1 MIDFSQKM
9 LQVKER
15 FKQLENEM
23 SNPAIFEDRKKYGAI
38 SKEHQRLTALIECYN
53 ELEKSQQELEDNKVM
68 LHEESDPEF
77 AEVIKAEIKRLT
89 EAIPKLEKQ
98 LRVLIIPPDIN
109 DSRNSII
116 EIRPA
121 AGGDEAALFAEE
133 LMRMYQ
139 QYSIKRGWKIDIL
152 DYTSSDIG
160 GLKSTSFMI
169 SGEDVYRE
177 LMYESGVHRVQR
189 VPTTE
194 SQGRIHT
201 STVTVAV
208 LPEAEEVDI
217 DINSSDLRIDV
228 FRSSG
233 AGGQCVNTTDSA
245 VRVTHVPT
253 GISFASQQERS
264 QHKNKEIAMKMLR
277 SKMLE
282 IKIQEEH
289 QKMADERKGQV
300 GTGDRSERIR
310 TYNFPQN
317 RLTDHRYGITRYDLT
332 DVVNG
337 DIGPLFNEI
346 LTIEADKKLAKELGQ
361 SE

>member
-9 LQVKER
+9 AQVKER
-15 FKQLENEM
+15 FKQLESEM
-23 SNPAIFEDRKKYGAI
+23 SNPAIFDDRKRYGEV
-38 SKEHQRLTALIECYN
+38 SKEHQRLTALIECYDN
-53 ELEKSQQELEDNKVM
+53 LEKSREELEENQMM
-68 LHEESDPEF
+68 LQEESDPEF
-77 AEVIKAEIKRLT
+77 TDVIKNDIKTIEER
-89 EAIPKLEKQ
+89 IPELESQLKL
-98 LRVLIIPPDIN
+98 LIVPPDPN

-121 AGGDEAALFAEE
+121 AGGDEAALFAED

-139 QYSIKRGWKIDIL
+139 QYANKKGWKVDVM
-152 DYTSSDIG
+152 DYTPSDIG

-169 SGEDVYRE
+169 SGDDVFRE

-189 VPTTE
+189 IPTTE

-208 LPEAEEVDI
+208 LPEAEEVDEI
-217 DINSSDLRIDV
+217 DINPSDLRIDV

-253 GISFASQQERS
+253 GISYASQQERS
-264 QHKNKEIAMKMLR
+264 QHRNKEVAMKLLR

-282 IKIQEEH
+282 IKVQEEH
-289 QKMADERKGQV
+289 EKMASERKGQI

-317 RLTDHRYGITRYDLT
+317 RITDHRYGITRYDLP
-332 DVVNG
+332 DAING

-346 LTIEADKKLAKELGQ
+346 LTIEAEKKLAEELGQ
-361 SE
+361 

>member
-1 MIDFSQKM
+1 MNDFSQKM
-9 LQVKER
+9 AQVKER
-15 FKQLENEM
+15 FRQLESEM
-23 SNPAIFEDRKKYGAI
+23 SNPAVFDDRKRYSEI
-38 SKEHQRLTALIECYN
+38 SKEHQRLSSLIECYDRLQKSIK
-53 ELEKSQQELEDNKVM
+53 ELEENEMMLSEENDAEL
-68 LHEESDPEF
+68 L
-77 AEVIKAEIKRLT
+77 EVINSDIKSLKVT
-89 EAIPKLEKQ
+89 IPQIEKELKL
-98 LRVLIIPPDIN
+98 LIVPPNPN

-139 QYSIKRGWKIDIL
+139 IYSAQKGWKVDIL
-152 DYTSSDIG
+152 DYTPSDLG
-160 GLKSTSFMI
+160 GLKSASFMI

-177 LMYESGVHRVQR
+177 LMFESGVHRVQR
-189 VPTTE
+189 VPATE
-194 SQGRIHT
+194 TQGRIHT

-217 DINSSDLRIDV
+217 QINPADLRFDV
-228 FRSSG
+228 YRSSG

-245 VRVTHVPT
+245 VRVTHIPT

-264 QHKNKEIAMKMLR
+264 QHKNRDIAIKMLR

-282 IKIQEEH
+282 IKIQEE
-289 QKMADERKGQV
+289 QKKMADERKGQV

-317 RLTDHRYGITRYDLT
+317 RLTDHRYGITRYDLPEIMRGN
-332 DVVNG
+332 V
-337 DIGPLFNEI
+337 GPVFNEI
-346 LTIEADKKLAKELGQ
+346 LTIEAENKLENELKK
-361 SE
+361 

>member
-9 LQVKER
+9 TQVKER

-23 SNPAIFEDRKKYGAI
+23 SNPNIFDDRKRYGDI
-38 SKEHQRLTALIECYN
+38 SKEHQRLTALIECYDK
-53 ELEKSQQELEDNKVM
+53 LEKSREEIEENQMM
-68 LHEESDPEF
+68 LQEESDPEF
-77 AEVIKAEIKRLT
+77 SEVIRNDIKKL
-89 EAIPKLEKQ
+89 EESIPDLEKQ
-98 LRVLIIPPDIN
+98 LKLLIVPPDPN

-121 AGGDEAALFAEE
+121 AGGDEAALFAED

-139 QYSIKRGWKIDIL
+139 QYANKRGWKVDIL
-152 DYTSSDIG
+152 DYTPSDIG
-160 GLKSTSFMI
+160 GLKNASFMI

-217 DINSSDLRIDV
+217 DINPSDLRFDV

-264 QHKNKEIAMKMLR
+264 QHKNKEIALKMLR

-282 IKIQEEH
+282 VKIQEEQ

-317 RLTDHRYGITRYDLT
+317 RITDHRYGITRYDLP
-332 DVVNG
+332 DAIDG
-337 DIGPLFNEI
+337 EIGPLFNEI
-346 LTIEADKKLAKELGQ
+346 LTIEAEQKLATELGQ
-361 SE
+361 

>member
-9 LQVKER
+9 TQVKER

-23 SNPAIFEDRKKYGAI
+23 SNPNIFDDRKRYGEI

-53 ELEKSQQELEDNKVM
+53 KLEKSREEIEENQMM
-68 LHEESDPEF
+68 LQEESDPEF
-77 AEVIKAEIKRLT
+77 YEVIRNDIKKL
-89 EAIPKLEKQ
+89 EESIPDLEKQ
-98 LRVLIIPPDIN
+98 LKLLIVPPDPN

-121 AGGDEAALFAEE
+121 AGGDEAALFAED

-139 QYSIKRGWKIDIL
+139 QYANKRGWKVDIL
-152 DYTSSDIG
+152 DYTPSDIG
-160 GLKSTSFMI
+160 GLKNASFMI

-189 VPTTE
+189 VPATE

-217 DINSSDLRIDV
+217 DINPSDLRFDV

-264 QHKNKEIAMKMLR
+264 QHKNKEIALKMLR

-282 IKIQEEH
+282 VKIQEEQ

-317 RLTDHRYGITRYDLT
+317 RITDHRYGITRYDLP
-332 DVVNG
+332 DAIDG
-337 DIGPLFNEI
+337 EIGPLFNEI
-346 LTIEADKKLAKELGQ
+346 LTIEAEQKLAAELGQ
-361 SE
+361 

>member
-1 MIDFSQKM
+1 MNDFSQKM
-9 LQVKER
+9 AQVKER
-15 FKQLENEM
+15 FRQLESEM
-23 SNPAIFEDRKKYGAI
+23 SNPAVFDDRKRYSEI
-38 SKEHQRLTALIECYN
+38 SKEHQRLSSLIECYDRLQKSIK
-53 ELEKSQQELEDNKVM
+53 ELEENDAEL
-68 LHEESDPEF
+68 L
-77 AEVIKAEIKRLT
+77 EVINSDIKSLKVT
-89 EAIPKLEKQ
+89 IPQIEKELKL
-98 LRVLIIPPDIN
+98 LIVPPNPN

-139 QYSIKRGWKIDIL
+139 IYSAQKGWKVDIL
-152 DYTSSDIG
+152 DYTPSDLG
-160 GLKSTSFMI
+160 GLKSASFMI

-177 LMYESGVHRVQR
+177 LMFESGVHRVQR
-189 VPTTE
+189 VPATE
-194 SQGRIHT
+194 TQGRIHT

-217 DINSSDLRIDV
+217 QINPADLRFDV
-228 FRSSG
+228 YRSSG

-245 VRVTHVPT
+245 VRVTHIPT

-264 QHKNKEIAMKMLR
+264 QHKNRDIAIKMLR

-282 IKIQEEH
+282 IKIQEE
-289 QKMADERKGQV
+289 QKKMADERKGQV

-317 RLTDHRYGITRYDLT
+317 RLTDHRYGITRYDLPEIMRGN
-332 DVVNG
+332 V
-337 DIGPLFNEI
+337 GPLFNEI
-346 LTIEADKKLAKELGQ
+346 LTIEAENKLENELKK
-361 SE
+361 

>member
-1 MIDFSQKM
+1 MIDFSHKM
-9 LQVKER
+9 AQVKER
-15 FKQLENEM
+15 FKQLESEM
-23 SNPAIFEDRKKYGAI
+23 ANPNIFDDRKRYGEI
-38 SKEHQRLTALIECYN
+38 SKEHQRLTALIECYDK
-53 ELEKSQQELEDNKVM
+53 LEKSKEELEENQMM
-68 LHEESDPEF
+68 LQEESDPEF
-77 AEVIKAEIKRLT
+77 TDVIKNDIKT
-89 EAIPKLEKQ
+89 IEEGIPQLESQLKL
-98 LRVLIIPPDIN
+98 LIVPPNPN

-121 AGGDEAALFAEE
+121 AGGDEAALFAED

-139 QYSIKRGWKIDIL
+139 QYANKKGWKVEVM
-152 DYTSSDIG
+152 DYSPSDIG

-169 SGEDVYRE
+169 TGDDVYRE
-177 LMYESGVHRVQR
+177 MMYESGVHRVQR

-217 DINSSDLRIDV
+217 EINPSDLRVDV

-264 QHKNKEIAMKMLR
+264 QHRNKEVAMKLLR
-277 SKMLE
+277 SKMYE
-282 IKIQEEH
+282 IKLQEEQ
-289 QKMADERKGQV
+289 QKMADERKGQI

-317 RLTDHRYGITRYDLT
+317 RITDHRYGITRYDLP
-332 DVVNG
+332 DAING

-346 LTIEADKKLAKELGQ
+346 LTIEAEQKLAEELGQ
-361 SE
+361 

>member
-9 LQVKER
+9 TQVKER

-23 SNPAIFEDRKKYGAI
+23 SNPNIFDDRKRYGEI
-38 SKEHQRLTALIECYN
+38 SKEHQRLTALIECYDK
-53 ELEKSQQELEDNKVM
+53 LEKSREEIEENQMM
-68 LHEESDPEF
+68 LQEESDPEF
-77 AEVIKAEIKRLT
+77 YEVIRNDIKKL
-89 EAIPKLEKQ
+89 EESIPDLEKQ
-98 LRVLIIPPDIN
+98 LKLLIVPPDPN

-121 AGGDEAALFAEE
+121 AGGDEAALFAED

-139 QYSIKRGWKIDIL
+139 QYANKRGWKVDIL
-152 DYTSSDIG
+152 DYTPSDIG
-160 GLKSTSFMI
+160 GLKNASFMI

-217 DINSSDLRIDV
+217 DINPSDLRFDV

-264 QHKNKEIAMKMLR
+264 QHKNKEIALKMLR

-282 IKIQEEH
+282 VKIQEEQ

-317 RLTDHRYGITRYDLT
+317 RITDHRYGITRYDLP
-332 DVVNG
+332 DAIDG
-337 DIGPLFNEI
+337 EIGPLFNEI
-346 LTIEADKKLAKELGQ
+346 LTIEAEQKLATELGQ
-361 SE
+361 

>member
-1 MIDFSQKM
+1 MIDFSRKM
-9 LQVKER
+9 AQVKER

-23 SNPAIFEDRKKYGAI
+23 ANPNIFDDRKRYGEV
-38 SKEHQRLTALIECYN
+38 SKEHQRLTLLIECYDK
-53 ELEKSQQELEDNKVM
+53 LEKSLEEIEENKEM
-68 LHEESDPEF
+68 LAAESDPEF
-77 AEVIKAEIKRLT
+77 SEVIKGDIKALEDDIPALET
-89 EAIPKLEKQ
+89 ELKL
-98 LRVLIIPPDIN
+98 LIVPPAPE

-121 AGGDEAALFAEE
+121 AGGDEAALFADD
-133 LMRMYQ
+133 LLRMYET
-139 QYSIKRGWKIDIL
+139 YAGKKNWKVEVIEHNH
-152 DYTSSDIG
+152 SDLG
-160 GLKSTSFMI
+160 GLKSVSFMLR
-169 SGEDVYRE
+169 GEDVYRE
-177 LMYESGVHRVQR
+177 LKYESGVHRVQR
-189 VPTTE
+189 VPSTE

-217 DINSSDLRIDV
+217 EINPSDLRFDV

-264 QHKNKEIAMKMLR
+264 QHKNKEIALKLLR

-289 QKMADERKGQV
+289 DKMASERKGQV
-300 GTGDRSERIR
+300 GTGDRSEKIR
-310 TYNFPQN
+310 TYNYPQN
-317 RLTDHRYGITRYDLT
+317 RVTDHRFGITRYDLPA
-332 DVVNG
+332 VMAGEV
-337 DIGPLFNEI
+337 GPLLNEI
-346 LTIEADKKLAKELGQ
+346 LTIQAESKLAEELAK
-361 SE
+361 

>member
-9 LQVKER
+9 AQVKER
-15 FKQLENEM
+15 FKQLESEM
-23 SNPAIFEDRKKYGAI
+23 SNPNIFDDRKRYGEI
-38 SKEHQRLTALIECYN
+38 SREHQRLTALIECYDK
-53 ELEKSQQELEDNKVM
+53 LEKSREEIEENQMM
-68 LHEESDPEF
+68 LQEESDPEF
-77 AEVIKAEIKRLT
+77 SEVIRNDIKKL
-89 EAIPKLEKQ
+89 EESIPDLEKQ
-98 LRVLIIPPDIN
+98 LKLLIVPPDPN

-121 AGGDEAALFAEE
+121 AGGDEAALFAED

-139 QYSIKRGWKIDIL
+139 QYSNKRGWKVDIL
-152 DYTSSDIG
+152 DYTPSDIG
-160 GLKSTSFMI
+160 GLKNASFMI

-217 DINSSDLRIDV
+217 DINPSDLRFDV

-264 QHKNKEIAMKMLR
+264 QHKNKEIALKMLR

-317 RLTDHRYGITRYDLT
+317 RITDHRYGITRYDLP
-332 DVVNG
+332 DAING
-337 DIGPLFNEI
+337 EIGPLFNEI
-346 LTIEADKKLAKELGQ
+346 LTIEAEQKLATELGQ
-361 SE
+361 

>member
-1 MIDFSQKM
+1 MNDFSQKM
-9 LQVKER
+9 AQVKER
-15 FKQLENEM
+15 FRQLESEM
-23 SNPAIFEDRKKYGAI
+23 SNPAVFDDRKRYSEI
-38 SKEHQRLTALIECYN
+38 SKEHQRLSSLIECYDRLQKSIK
-53 ELEKSQQELEDNKVM
+53 ELEENEMMLSEENDAEL
-68 LHEESDPEF
+68 L
-77 AEVIKAEIKRLT
+77 EVINSDIKSLKVT
-89 EAIPKLEKQ
+89 IPQIEKELKL
-98 LRVLIIPPDIN
+98 LIVPPNPN

-139 QYSIKRGWKIDIL
+139 IYSAQKGWKVDIL
-152 DYTSSDIG
+152 DYTPSDLG
-160 GLKSTSFMI
+160 GLKSASFMI

-177 LMYESGVHRVQR
+177 LMFESGVHRVQR
-189 VPTTE
+189 VPATE
-194 SQGRIHT
+194 TQGRIHT

-217 DINSSDLRIDV
+217 QINPADLRFDV
-228 FRSSG
+228 YRSSG

-245 VRVTHVPT
+245 VRVTHIPT

-264 QHKNKEIAMKMLR
+264 QHKNRDIAIKMLR

-282 IKIQEEH
+282 IKIQEE
-289 QKMADERKGQV
+289 QKKMADERKGQV

-317 RLTDHRYGITRYDLT
+317 RLTDHRYGITRYDLPEIMRGN
-332 DVVNG
+332 V
-337 DIGPLFNEI
+337 GPLFNEI
-346 LTIEADKKLAKELGQ
+346 LTIEAENKLENELKK
-361 SE
+361 

>member
-9 LQVKER
+9 AQVKER
-15 FKQLENEM
+15 FKQLESEM
-23 SNPAIFEDRKKYGAI
+23 SNPNIFDDRKRYGEI
-38 SKEHQRLTALIECYN
+38 SREHQRLTALIECYDK
-53 ELEKSQQELEDNKVM
+53 LEKSREEIEENQMM
-68 LHEESDPEF
+68 LQEESDPEF
-77 AEVIKAEIKRLT
+77 SEVIRNDIKKL
-89 EAIPKLEKQ
+89 EESIPDLEKQ
-98 LRVLIIPPDIN
+98 LKLLIVPPDPN

-121 AGGDEAALFAEE
+121 AGGDEAALFAED

-139 QYSIKRGWKIDIL
+139 QYSNKRGWKVDIL
-152 DYTSSDIG
+152 DYTPSDIG
-160 GLKSTSFMI
+160 GLKNASFMI

-217 DINSSDLRIDV
+217 DINPSDLRFDV

-264 QHKNKEIAMKMLR
+264 QHKNKEIALKMLR

-282 IKIQEEH
+282 IKIQEEQ

-317 RLTDHRYGITRYDLT
+317 RITDHRYGITRYDLP
-332 DVVNG
+332 DAING
-337 DIGPLFNEI
+337 EIGPLFNEI
-346 LTIEADKKLAKELGQ
+346 LTIEAEQKLATELGQ
-361 SE
+361 

>member
-1 MIDFSQKM
+1 MNDFSQKM
-9 LQVKER
+9 AQVKER
-15 FKQLENEM
+15 FRQLESEM
-23 SNPAIFEDRKKYGAI
+23 SNPAIFDDRKRYSEI
-38 SKEHQRLTALIECYN
+38 SKEHQRLSSLIECYDRLQKSIK
-53 ELEKSQQELEDNKVM
+53 ELEENEMMLSEENDAEL
-68 LHEESDPEF
+68 L
-77 AEVIKAEIKRLT
+77 EVINSDIKTIKAT
-89 EAIPKLEKQ
+89 IPQIEKELKL
-98 LRVLIIPPDIN
+98 LIVPPNPN

-139 QYSIKRGWKIDIL
+139 IYSAQKGWKVDIL
-152 DYTSSDIG
+152 DYTPSDLG
-160 GLKSTSFMI
+160 GLKSASFMI

-177 LMYESGVHRVQR
+177 LMFESGVHRVQR
-189 VPTTE
+189 VPATE
-194 SQGRIHT
+194 TQGRIHT

-217 DINSSDLRIDV
+217 QINPADLRFDV
-228 FRSSG
+228 YRSSG

-245 VRVTHVPT
+245 VRVTHIPT

-264 QHKNKEIAMKMLR
+264 QHKNRDIAIKMLR

-282 IKIQEEH
+282 IKIQEE
-289 QKMADERKGQV
+289 QKKMADERKGQV

-317 RLTDHRYGITRYDLT
+317 RLTDHRYGITRYDLPEIMRGN
-332 DVVNG
+332 V
-337 DIGPLFNEI
+337 GPVFNEI
-346 LTIEADKKLAKELGQ
+346 LTIEAENKLENELKK
-361 SE
+361 

>member
-9 LQVKER
+9 AQVKER
-15 FKQLENEM
+15 FKQLESEM
-23 SNPAIFEDRKKYGAI
+23 SNPNIFDDRKRYGEI
-38 SKEHQRLTALIECYN
+38 SREHQRLTALIECYDK
-53 ELEKSQQELEDNKVM
+53 LEKSREEIEENQMM
-68 LHEESDPEF
+68 LQEESDPEF
-77 AEVIKAEIKRLT
+77 SEVIRNDIKKL
-89 EAIPKLEKQ
+89 EESIPDLEKQ
-98 LRVLIIPPDIN
+98 LKLLIVPPDPN

-121 AGGDEAALFAEE
+121 AGGDEAALFAED

-139 QYSIKRGWKIDIL
+139 QYSNKRGWKVDIL
-152 DYTSSDIG
+152 DYTPSDIG
-160 GLKSTSFMI
+160 GLNNASFMI

-217 DINSSDLRIDV
+217 DINPSDLRFDV

-264 QHKNKEIAMKMLR
+264 QHKNKEIALKMLR

-317 RLTDHRYGITRYDLT
+317 RITDHRYGITRYDLP
-332 DVVNG
+332 DAING
-337 DIGPLFNEI
+337 EIGPLFNEI
-346 LTIEADKKLAKELGQ
+346 LTIEAEQKLATELGQ
-361 SE
+361 

>member
-9 LQVKER
+9 AQVKER
-15 FKQLENEM
+15 FKQLESEM
-23 SNPAIFEDRKKYGAI
+23 SNPNIFDDRKRYGEI
-38 SKEHQRLTALIECYN
+38 SREHQRLTALIECYDK
-53 ELEKSQQELEDNKVM
+53 LEKSREEIEENQMM
-68 LHEESDPEF
+68 LQEESDPEF
-77 AEVIKAEIKRLT
+77 SEVIRNYIKKL
-89 EAIPKLEKQ
+89 EESIPDLEKQ
-98 LRVLIIPPDIN
+98 LKLLIVPPDPN

-121 AGGDEAALFAEE
+121 AGGDEAALFAED

-139 QYSIKRGWKIDIL
+139 QYSNKRGWKVDIL
-152 DYTSSDIG
+152 DYTPSDIG
-160 GLKSTSFMI
+160 GLKNASFMI

-217 DINSSDLRIDV
+217 DINPSDLRFDV

-264 QHKNKEIAMKMLR
+264 QHKNKEIALKMLR

-317 RLTDHRYGITRYDLT
+317 RITDHRYGITRYDLP
-332 DVVNG
+332 DAING
-337 DIGPLFNEI
+337 EIGPLFNEI
-346 LTIEADKKLAKELGQ
+346 LTIEAEQKLATELGQ
-361 SE
+361 